1 MKTGIYFLIQSL
13 FFSILLIIIYFNK
26 KRLNTT
32 ENKIYSCLIITS
44 LVEIILELILDV
56 IMPIYTSNIL
66 LSTFIAKTYCVV
78 ILIWLSLLITYV
90 SVVTLEEKNKN
101 NNKKIIKNVFIAITI
116 ISTLLIYI
124 SPIYFYYD
132 QIVYYTY
139 GPSVN
144 VDYIVSFAYVLVGI
158 ICLIWNKENIKNKKY
173 IPIFTFL
180 LMGGITGIIQM
191 IYPSLLL
198 STGVHTFITFLMYF
212 TIENPDLKMV
222 EELNKNKKITEQ
234 NFEEKTSF
242 LFKISQDLKK
252 PLLDI
257 TEISNEIIDNSKGDI
272 KEQAKIIN
280 DSSKQLYTY
289 VNSALDISNMDIKN
303 IKIISNTYNT
313 KNLFEEIKLRVNNEI
328 KEKNKEIEFV
338 CEISKNIPEYLIGDN
353 TKLKQIILSV
363 IFDSIK
369 HTEKGYIELNINT
382 IVRYDICRLIIEIS
396 DTGEGM
402 ELEKINKILS
412 STGELTEDELKRIDT
427 LDINLFT
434 SQKIIKAT
442 NGSLMIKS
450 ELNKGTNFLIV
461 IDQKIGKQKENNKL
475 EKYAKE
481 MLSNKKI
488 LVISP
493 DNKIVSE
500 IRKKLEDIDVINS
513 LYGKDA
519 IEKIKNKEKFELILI
534 DDKLKNES
542 GLEVLKKLKQTKKFK
557 IPTVVLINKNNE
569 FIGEHY
575 IEDGFSSYMIKENLD
590 KELSKIEKYI

>member
-32 ENKIYSCLIITS
+32 ENKIYSCLIVTS
-44 LVEIILELILDV
+44 VVEIVIELLLDV
-56 IMPIYTSNIL
+56 IMPVYTSNIL
-66 LSTFIAKTYCVV
+66 LSSFLAKTYCVV

-90 SVVTLEEKNKN
+90 SVVTLEEKKKN
-101 NNKKIIKNVFIAITI
+101 DNKKTIKNIFITI
-116 ISTLLIYI
+116 TIVSALLVYI
-124 SPIYFYYD
+124 SPINFYYENS
-132 QIVYYTY
+132 IYYTY

-144 VDYIVSFAYVLVGI
+144 VDYAVSFIYILIGVL
-158 ICLIWNKENIKNKKY
+158 CLIWNKGNLKNKKY

-180 LMGGITGIIQM
+180 LIGGIAGVIQM

-222 EELNKNKKITEQ
+222 EALNKNKKITEQ

-257 TEISNEIIDNSKGDI
+257 TEISSDIIENSKNQI
-272 KEQAKIIN
+272 KEQAKMIN
-280 DSSKQLYTY
+280 NSSKQLYTY
-289 VNSALDISNMDIKN
+289 VNNALDISNMDIKN
-303 IKIISNTYNT
+303 IKIINNTYNT
-313 KNLFEEIKLRVNNEI
+313 KNLFEEIKLRVNNEL
-328 KEKNKEIEFV
+328 KEKNKNIEFI
-338 CEISKNIPEYLIGDN
+338 CEISKNIPKTLVGDN

-369 HTEKGYIELNINT
+369 HTEKGYIELNVNT
-382 IVRYDICRLIIEIS
+382 IVRYDVCRLIIEIS

-412 STGELTEDELKRIDT
+412 STGDLTEDELKRIDT
-427 LDINLFT
+427 LDISLFT
-434 SQKIIKAT
+434 SQKIIKT
-442 NGSLMIKS
+442 VNGNFMIRS
-450 ELNKGTNFLIV
+450 ELNKGTTFVIV
-461 IDQKIGKQKENNKL
+461 VDQKIKEEIKNTKL
-475 EKYAKE
+475 EKYANE
-481 MLSNKKI
+481 ILSNKKVLI
-488 LVISP
+488 ISS
-493 DNKIVSE
+493 DNNIVNA
-500 IRKKLEDIDVINS
+500 IRKKLEDVDVVNS

-519 IEKIKNKEKFELILI
+519 IQKLKNKEKFNLVLI

-542 GLEVLKKLKQTKKFK
+542 GIEVLKKLNQTKNFK
-557 IPTVVLINKNNE
+557 TPAIILINKNTE
-569 FIGEHY
+569 FIKEHY
-575 IEDGFSSYMIKENLD
+575 IEDGFENYIIKENL
-590 KELSKIEKYI
+590 KELDKIDKYI

>member
-56 IMPIYTSNIL
+56 IMPVYTSNLL

-90 SVVTLEEKNKN
+90 CVVTLEEKKKN
-101 NNKKIIKNVFIAITI
+101 ENKKTIKNIFMAITI
-116 ISTLLIYI
+116 ISALLVYV
-124 SPIYFYYD
+124 SPINFFYENS
-132 QIVYYTY
+132 IYYTY

-144 VDYIVSFAYVLVGI
+144 VDYAVSFIYILIGI
-158 ICLIWNKENIKNKKY
+158 LCLIWNKENIKNKKY

-180 LMGGITGIIQM
+180 IIGGIAGIIQM

-198 STGVHTFITFLMYF
+198 STGVHIFITFLMYF

-222 EELNKNKKITEQ
+222 EALNKNKKITEQ
-234 NFEEKTSF
+234 NFEEKTNF

-257 TEISNEIIDNSKGDI
+257 TEISSNIVETSKGET
-272 KEQAKIIN
+272 KEQAKLIN
-280 DSSKQLYTY
+280 NSSKQLYTY

-303 IKIISNTYNT
+303 IKIINNTYNT
-313 KNLFEEIKLRVNNEI
+313 SNFFEEIKLRVN
-328 KEKNKEIEFV
+328 EKLKGKDIEFI
-338 CEISKNIPEYLIGDN
+338 CDISKSIPKTLVGDN

-369 HTEKGYIELNINT
+369 HTEKGYIELNVNT
-382 IVRYDICRLIIEIS
+382 IVKYDICRLIIEIS

-402 ELEKINKILS
+402 ELEKINNILS

-427 LDINLFT
+427 LDISLFT
-434 SQKIIKAT
+434 SQKIIKT
-442 NGSLMIKS
+442 VNGNFMIKS

-461 IDQKIGKQKENNKL
+461 VDQKIKEEKNK
-475 EKYAKE
+475 KE
-481 MLSNKKI
+481 QYTNEILADKKI
-488 LVISP
+488 LIIST
-493 DNKIVSE
+493 NTKIVSE
-500 IRKKLEDIDVINS
+500 IRKKLEDIEVSSS

-519 IEKIKNKEKFELILI
+519 LEKLKNKEKFELILI
-534 DDKLKNES
+534 DEKLKNES

-557 IPTVVLINKNNE
+557 TPTMILINKGNE

-575 IEDGFSSYMIKENLD
+575 IEDGFDNYIIKENPE
-590 KELSKIEKYI
+590 ELNKIDKYI